1 MTHKFKLCTVENEV
15 ILTDVNKTP
24 TFNLKAVVQ
33 ETGIK
38 PDTLRAWERRY
49 GLPQPERTA
58 GRHRLYSQY
67 DIDMLKWLQA
77 RQDEGLSISRAV
89 DLWRQLE
96 AEGESP
102 VEAYG
107 VESEETPSQIV
118 AGDSIN
124 QLREGWIAA
133 CLKFDEHRARQILSQ
148 AFALFPMET
157 VCFKLLQQ
165 SLAEIGAG
173 WYEGRVTVQQ
183 EHFASALAIR
193 QLETLLNAAPPPNKN
208 GRIVVA
214 CAPEELHT
222 FSALLITLLLRH
234 RGWDVIYLGADVP
247 PDRLSTTLSDIRP
260 QLLIVTAQTLHTAG
274 TLPGVA
280 LLARETNTPMA
291 YGGGVFT
298 MIEEIVLHIPAYYLG
313 DELSAAPQVVERL
326 VSGSHGEPQAQL
338 ASPAHQ
344 AALDQFTGHRSAI
357 EADVL
362 EALASA
368 DVPLRY
374 LKNAN
379 RDLGDNIQAALALGD
394 MDLLNH
400 NLEWLQG
407 LLVNFHYRMPEEVMK
422 PYMAAYQ
429 KAAKEHL
436 DQAGQP
442 ILEWLAHVN

>member
-1 MTHKFKLCTVENEV
+1 MT
-15 ILTDVNKTP
+15 DPNKTP

-49 GLPQPERTA
+49 GLPQPDRTP

-89 DLWRQLE
+89 ELWRQLE
-96 AEGESP
+96 ADGESP
-102 VEAYG
+102 VEIYG
-107 VESEETPSQIV
+107 PDDEELSAHLIE
-118 AGDSIN
+118 GESIN
-124 QLREGWIAA
+124 HLRETWIEA
-133 CLKFDEHRARQILSQ
+133 CLAFDEQRARQVLSQ

-157 VCFKLLQQ
+157 VCFQLLQQ
-165 SLAEIGAG
+165 SLAEIGVG
-173 WYEGRVTVQQ
+173 WYEGRISVQQ

-193 QLETLLNAAPPPNKN
+193 QLETLLNAAPPPNRN

-222 FSALLITLLLRH
+222 FSALLLTLMLRH

-247 PDRLSTTLSDIRP
+247 PDRLTTTLNNIRP
-260 QLLIVTAQTLHTAG
+260 ELLIITAQTLHTAG
-274 TLPGVA
+274 KLPDIAA
-280 LLARETNTPMA
+280 LAQQTQTPMA

-298 MIEEIVLHIPAYYLG
+298 VIDNIVDHIPAHYLG
-313 DELSAAPQVVERL
+313 DDLAAVPQVVERL
-326 VSGSHGEPQAQL
+326 VAGMKVEPKART
-338 ASPAHQ
+338 ATPDYE
-344 AALDQFTGHRSAI
+344 AALDHFVTQRSAI

-362 EALASA
+362 DMMAPVQ
-368 DVPLRY
+368 VPVRF

-394 MDLLNH
+394 IYLMNQ
-400 NLEWLQG
+400 NLEWVHG
-407 LLVNFHYRMPEEVMK
+407 LLMNFHYRMPQEVME

-429 KAAKEHL
+429 KAVQTHL
-436 DQAGQP
+436 DQTGKP
-442 ILEWLAHVN
+442 IIDWFTHTTD